1 MNKKELVAKVSK
13 STGQTLKV
21 TDEMVSAV
29 FNEIEVAV
37 ASGDK
42 FSMVGF
48 GSFESVDRSE
58 RMGRNLKTGEECVVP
73 AFKTVKFKVGSLFKD
88 QVNGK

>member
-1 MNKKELVAKVSK
+1 MNKKDLVVQVAKT
-13 STGQTLKV
+13 TGQTLKA

-29 FNEIEVAV
+29 FKEIEKAV

-58 RMGRNLKTGEECVVP
+58 RMGRNPKTGEECVIP
-73 AFKTVKFKVGSLFKD
+73 AYKTVKFKVGSLFKD